1 MLGLFL
7 GRFPI
12 FAQNA
17 SRSIAVSNAFGI
29 LKRKVRATQSIPLPN
44 GKRFGNE
51 DLNYGQCRRKYT
63 ADGSGTG
70 KVENVR

>member
-1 MLGLFL
+1 MGGFISLRQMQAVLSLEVMLYC
-7 GRFPI
+7 
-12 FAQNA
+12 
-17 SRSIAVSNAFGI
+17 I

-51 DLNYGQCRRKYT
+51 DLNYGKCRRKYT
-63 ADGSGTG
+63 ADGLGTG

>member
-1 MLGLFL
+1 MLC
-7 GRFPI
+7 
-12 FAQNA
+12 
-17 SRSIAVSNAFGI
+17 I

-51 DLNYGQCRRKYT
+51 DLNYGKCRRKYT
-63 ADGSGTG
+63 ADGFGTG